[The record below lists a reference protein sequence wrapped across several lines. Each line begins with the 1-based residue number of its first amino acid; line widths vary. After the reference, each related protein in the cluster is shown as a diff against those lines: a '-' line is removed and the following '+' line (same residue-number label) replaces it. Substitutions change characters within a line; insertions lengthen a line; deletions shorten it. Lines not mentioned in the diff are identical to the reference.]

1 MKNTVT
7 PSKAESVAATPDL
20 SPGLSSSLP
29 PTTQSLGANTTSGE
43 LAGQLLRLRR
53 IGKRLLGAANCIIM
67 LDGMAATFPAGER
80 SMAALEERFCASLA
94 TPESAHIVP
103 DARADAALSK
113 HRGVAGAPYV
123 RFYAAH
129 PLLNEEQTV
138 IGCVHFLSYTAHEFT
153 DEDRQL
159 LSDFIGIVEHEL
171 RFNAM
176 NASQIDLIRK
186 NRTLRRD
193 SLVDPVIG
201 TWNRAAITRMLA
213 TETERCYNEERPL
226 SLVLADHDSHK
237 QIGDQYGFPV
247 ADNILLKFASRLRS
261 CIRPSDVLGRYEGET
276 FMLVLPGASQT
287 TVKIVAER
295 IRKMIMSE
303 PEIVDDTEIPLTV
316 SLGTV
321 STDLFP
327 AATID
332 DLITHADYAQRQAR
346 KAGHNNV
353 FHAVPT

>member
-1 MKNTVT
+1 MKNTPTSPSANPAVT
-7 PSKAESVAATPDL
+7 SPESAV
-20 SPGLSSSLP
+20 
-29 PTTQSLGANTTSGE
+29 TQTLGANTNSSGE
-43 LAGQLLRLRR
+43 LSGQLLRLRR
-53 IGKRLLGAANCIIM
+53 IGKRLFGAANCLIT
-67 LDGMAATFPAGER
+67 LDGMAANYPVGER
-80 SMAALEERFCASLA
+80 SMPALEERFCASMT
-94 TPESAHIVP
+94 TPSSVRIVP
-103 DARADAALSK
+103 DARADATLSK
-113 HRGVAGAPYV
+113 HRAVAGAPYV

-129 PLLNEEQTV
+129 PLFNEEQAV
-138 IGCVHFLSYTAHEFT
+138 IGCIHFLSYTAHEFS

-159 LSDFIGIVEHEL
+159 LADFVGLVEHEL

-213 TETERCYNEERPL
+213 TETERCYNDEKPL

-237 QIGDQYGFPV
+237 QIGDQYGLPAAEGV
-247 ADNILLKFASRLRS
+247 LLKFASRLRS

-276 FMLVLPGASQT
+276 FMIVLPGASQT
-287 TVKIVAER
+287 TVKIVTER
-295 IRKMIMSE
+295 IRKVIMSQ
-303 PEIVDDTEIPLTV
+303 PELIGETEVPLTV
-316 SLGTV
+316 SIGTV

-332 DLITHADYAQRQAR
+332 DLITHADFAQRQAR
-346 KAGHNNV
+346 KLGANNV
-353 FHAVPT
+353 FHAVPE

>member
-7 PSKAESVAATPDL
+7 PSKAEPVAAAPDL
-20 SPGLSSSLP
+20 AHATQTLGGNTNSL
-29 PTTQSLGANTTSGE
+29 GE
-43 LAGQLLRLRR
+43 LAMQLLRLRR
-53 IGKRLLGAANCIIM
+53 IGKRLFGVANCLIM
-67 LDGMAATFPAGER
+67 LDGMAASFPAGER
-80 SMAALEERFCASLA
+80 SIAALEERFCASL
-94 TPESAHIVP
+94 TIPGSAHFVP
-103 DARADAALSK
+103 DTRADATLAK
-113 HRGVAGAPYV
+113 HRAVAGAPYI

-129 PLLNEEQTV
+129 PLFNEEQAV
-138 IGCVHFLSYTAHEFT
+138 IGCVHFVSYKIHEFT

-159 LSDFIGIVEHEL
+159 LADFAGIVEHEL

-213 TETERCYNEERPL
+213 TETERCYNEEKPL

-237 QIGDQYGFPV
+237 QIADQYGLPT

-295 IRKMIMSE
+295 IRKVIMAE
-303 PEIVDDTEIPLTV
+303 PEMMDDIEIKLTV

-332 DLITHADYAQRQAR
+332 DLITHANYAQRQAK
-346 KAGHNNV
+346 KAGQNNV
-353 FHAVPT
+353 SHAVPN